1 MNRFSIGTALTGSL
15 CLILFSGTAQAGS
28 GGNAFIGGALG
39 GVVGSVIG
47 SAITRP
53 AQPAPPPPER
63 EIIYMEREPAPR
75 PVYREP
81 AYRAPVHN
89 LSRADMVDLQQMLN
103 RYGAA
108 YGFSAG
114 TPDGAYGPA
123 TRRAIVEFQSARG
136 LPVSGLPTYAL
147 LAEARRAVQEMDA
160 QQAYRAPPPVPATVP
175 AAPPQAPARV
185 ESQRIEVNVVAPQPQ
200 APIVM
205 MQPAQQAAPAQPPMA
220 QAAMPGVQQ
229 VVALQPQATA
239 QPLPQTMPQQQAP
252 QQSVTAVETKTASL
266 TRPDGSRATATT
278 EQRVVLTT
286 SGARAAPAAFDV
298 SGVRLGA
305 SRDAAREAVLAFAP
319 NARFETLSD
328 PANGGDAR
336 IVATL
341 ADDGGRT
348 DRTEIW
354 FGGDAASAA
363 SDFIVRRMQFPD
375 GARPSVAQI
384 EQSLTG
390 KYGAP
395 HAAGDDDQGRVLA
408 WVFDPA
414 GAPAPQA
421 ADVCVQNIGDG
432 LLQQPGDAARD
443 TCGLVAV
450 ADIATAGGGVSD
462 LTLRVRDVAGWFENQ
477 DRRMKVQQA
486 SGTAQPAAT
495 PAVQP
500 VKF

>member
-1 MNRFSIGTALTGSL
+1 MNRLSIGTALTSSL
-15 CLILFSGTAQAGS
+15 FLLMSGGAAQAGS

-75 PVYREP
+75 PTYREP
-81 AYRAPVHN
+81 TYRAPVHN

-114 TPDGAYGPA
+114 APDGAYGPA
-123 TRRAIVEFQSARG
+123 TRRAIVEFQSLRG

-160 QQAYRAPPPVPATVP
+160 QQAYRAPPPVPA
-175 AAPPQAPARV
+175 APPQAPAKV

-205 MQPAQQAAPAQPPMA
+205 MQPAQQAAPAPAQPPMA

-229 VVALQPQATA
+229 VVALQPQATG

-252 QQSVTAVETKTASL
+252 QHSVTAVETKTASL

-305 SRDAAREAVLAFAP
+305 SRDAARAAVLAFAP

-336 IVATL
+336 MVATL
-341 ADDGGRT
+341 ADEGGRT
-348 DRTEIW
+348 DRTEVW

-363 SDFIVRRMQFPD
+363 SDFIVRRMQFPES
-375 GARPSVAQI
+375 ARPSVAQI

-395 HAAGDDDQGRVLA
+395 HAVGDDDRGRILA

-414 GAPAPQA
+414 GTPAPQA

-432 LLQQPGDAARD
+432 LLQQPGEAARD
-443 TCGLVAV
+443 SCGLVAV

-462 LTLRVRDVAGWFENQ
+462 LTLRVRDIAGWFENQ
-477 DRRMKVQQA
+477 DRHLKVQQA
-486 SGTAQPAAT
+486 GGAAQPAAT
-495 PAVQP
+495 PGVQP
-500 VKF
+500 VRF

>member
-1 MNRFSIGTALTGSL
+1 M
-15 CLILFSGTAQAGS
+15 
-28 GGNAFIGGALG
+28 
-39 GVVGSVIG
+39 
-47 SAITRP
+47 
-53 AQPAPPPPER
+53 
-63 EIIYMEREPAPR
+63 
-75 PVYREP
+75 
-81 AYRAPVHN
+81 
-89 LSRADMVDLQQMLN
+89 
-103 RYGAA
+103 
-108 YGFSAG
+108 
-114 TPDGAYGPA
+114 
-123 TRRAIVEFQSARG
+123 
-136 LPVSGLPTYAL
+136 SGLPTYAL

-160 QQAYRAPPPVPATVP
+160 QQAYRAPPPVPAGVP

-205 MQPAQQAAPAQPPMA
+205 MQPAQQAAPAPAQPPMAQAPMA

-229 VVALQPQATA
+229 VVALQPQAMA
-239 QPLPQTMPQQQAP
+239 QPMPQTMPQQH
-252 QQSVTAVETKTASL
+252 SVTAVETKTASL

-363 SDFIVRRMQFPD
+363 SDFIVRRMQFPE

-395 HAAGDDDQGRVLA
+395 HAAGDDDQGRIIA

-477 DRRMKVQQA
+477 DRHLKVQQA
-486 SGTAQPAAT
+486 GGTAQSAAT
-495 PAVQP
+495 PGVQP